1 MGVQLRPVEKN
12 DAHLLL
18 MWENDPEILSVS
30 PHNVP
35 YTIDDIHLFIDNQ
48 LQSQSLDQFRY
59 MICLNNDPIGTLDLS
74 DISINDK
81 YAFVGVLIAEEKNR
95 QKGYAK
101 NALIKLE
108 KYAKE
113 RGLIQLCAWIHHN
126 NLASRKLF
134 ESVGYK
140 IAETRDESL
149 LNIDDYLK
157 AELHVKCLED

>member
-1 MGVQLRPVEKN
+1 MGVQLRPVKKN

-48 LQSQSLDQFRY
+48 LQSQPLDQFRY

-113 RGLIQLCAWIHHN
+113 RGLIQLYAWIHHK

-140 IAETRDESL
+140 IVETRDESL

-157 AELHVKCLED
+157 AELLVKCLED

>member
-1 MGVQLRPVEKN
+1 MGVQLRPVKKN

-48 LQSQSLDQFRY
+48 LQSQPLDQFRY
-59 MICLNNDPIGTLDLS
+59 MICLNSNPIGTIDLS

-81 YAFVGVLIAEEKNR
+81 YAFVGVLIAEEKHR

-108 KYAKE
+108 KFAKE
-113 RGLIQLCAWIHHN
+113 RGLIELYAWIHHN

-134 ESVGYK
+134 ESAGYK
-140 IAETRDESL
+140 VAETRDESL

>member
-1 MGVQLRPVEKN
+1 MGIQLRPVEKN

-18 MWENDPEILSVS
+18 RWENDPEIVAVS

-35 YTIDDIHLFIDNQ
+35 YTIDDIQLFIDNQ
-48 LQSQSLDQFRY
+48 LQSQVLNQFRY
-59 MICLNNDPIGTLDLS
+59 MICLNNDPIGTLDLC

-81 YAFVGVLIAEEKNR
+81 HAFVGVLIAEGKNR

-108 KYAKE
+108 KYAKV
-113 RGLIQLCAWIHHN
+113 RGLTHLYAWIHHN

-140 IAETRDESL
+140 IAESRDESL

-157 AELHVKCLED
+157 AELHLKCLED